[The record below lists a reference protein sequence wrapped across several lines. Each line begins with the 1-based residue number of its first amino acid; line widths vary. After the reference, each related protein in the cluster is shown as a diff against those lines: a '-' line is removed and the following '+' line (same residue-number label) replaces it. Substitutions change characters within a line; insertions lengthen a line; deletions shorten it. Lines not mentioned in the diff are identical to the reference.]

1 MHGIGIVLEFGTGT
15 EHFPVVQNLI
25 PGRAAYA
32 CGKITIG
39 DRLVRIGSHST
50 EYQNFNQVRELIVG
64 PTGSLVTLSFCGASG
79 EYNCENLV
87 RGPLE
92 VQYRTSSASY
102 AACAR
107 SESHQAPV
115 DQSATVKSD
124 FSSTQRV
131 FFSLSVRSQ
140 SPQHADEI
148 KSYLAAASDDSGV
161 AEVEPELVSNKKGR
175 KKKTKALGSKVENP
189 TEIKETQVSS

>member
-15 EHFPVVQNLI
+15 EHYPVVQNLI

-32 CGKITIG
+32 CGKIGIG

-50 EYQNFNQVRELIVG
+50 EFKNFNQVREQIVG

-92 VQYRTSSASY
+92 MQYRISSAIGS

-107 SESHQAPV
+107 SESHPAPV

-124 FSSTQRV
+124 
-131 FFSLSVRSQ
+131 SLRLESNSAHLTAFGRS
-140 SPQHADEI
+140 
-148 KSYLAAASDDSGV
+148 LCNM
-161 AEVEPELVSNKKGR
+161 LMR
-175 KKKTKALGSKVENP
+175 
-189 TEIKETQVSS
+189 